1 MSFQRIAGWITKTI
15 QVKPELNGK
24 TTEHSVLSVWQ
35 KASFTCR
42 TRLVSGRGRRKGIWQ
57 MRLSVLK
64 KIRLFFIKN
73 GLKISRL
80 GDILL
85 FRSGGSCNARPA
97 VELLAS
103 VISAKLCE
111 NQPSFLSFFAPEIEM
126 PAQEDCIFVSCW
138 AFLCASREQVLGW
151 TFTQCVWE
159 ASGFFVPGR
168 CLVRRN
174 DTLLPEV
181 AMLLFDCPHSHQIHP
196 VGDSF
201 IRRLLSYF
209 SDKSQKEVW

>member
-1 MSFQRIAGWITKTI
+1 MSD
-15 QVKPELNGK
+15 
-24 TTEHSVLSVWQ
+24 
-35 KASFTCR
+35 
-42 TRLVSGRGRRKGIWQ
+42 RGRRKGNWQ

-85 FRSGGSCNARPA
+85 FRSGGACNAGPA

-138 AFLCASREQVLGW
+138 AFLYASREQVLAGPSHN
-151 TFTQCVWE
+151 
-159 ASGFFVPGR
+159 AYGKRPAFFVLGR
-168 CLVRRN
+168 RLVRRN
-174 DTLLPEV
+174 DTHPPEV

-201 IRRLLSYF
+201 IRRPLLYSLDRFPKVAKRFLASLPLSISRESADYLSNTPVIAPCAYVALHNGFIF
-209 SDKSQKEVW
+209 SHA